1 MSIQNSSNYHP
12 EPYWSEV
19 AERIDNR
26 DGRNVIAGDDEPYYR
41 YKRKRFLEMLK
52 TVDFNDKNALELG
65 AGPGGNLEFIL
76 ANYTPK
82 SLTDADISAKMLEI
96 AASNFK
102 NPSVQ
107 FVKIDGQ
114 HLPFE
119 GQTFDLT
126 FTATVLQHNTDD
138 VMLRQ
143 IISELC
149 RVSSDKIVIFEK
161 IEPTI
166 SGDALCIGRPTT
178 YYAEL
183 FGQHGFKLVEVVY
196 INIFISYWICGA
208 IRKLLNSSKRQE
220 GEPLNAPSVFL
231 QNITLLLTKIL
242 DKIFKSKRNIG
253 KLVFKRVK

>member
-1 MSIQNSSNYHP
+1 MAVQNSSNYHP

-41 YKRKRFLEMLK
+41 YKRVRFLEMLR
-52 TVDFNDKNALELG
+52 TLDFNDRKVLELG
-65 AGPGGNLEFIL
+65 AGPGGNLEFIM
-76 ANYTPK
+76 ANYKPK

-96 AASNFK
+96 AASNIK

-114 HLPFE
+114 HLPFDDL
-119 GQTFDLT
+119 TFDFT

-138 VMLRQ
+138 KMLRQ
-143 IISELC
+143 IIGELC
-149 RVSSDKIVIFEK
+149 RVSSDKIAIFEK
-161 IEPTI
+161 IEQSI
-166 SGDALCIGRPTT
+166 KGDSLCIGRPTS

-183 FGQHGFKLVEVVY
+183 FGQHGFKLVEVEY
-196 INIFISYWICGA
+196 INIFVSYWICGI
-208 IRKLLNSSKRQE
+208 IRKLLNSSTRQE

-231 QNITLLLTKIL
+231 QNMTLPLTKIL
-242 DKIFKSKRNIG
+242 DKIFKSKTNIG
-253 KLVFKRVK
+253 KLVFKRA